1 MKCPYCGAEESKV
14 IDSRPTEDSERIRRR
29 RECLSCHMRFTTYE
43 VVETVP
49 LVVIKKDSSRE
60 PFDRQ
65 KLLNAMVRACAKRPV
80 SYESLERAVSSI
92 EQTLLSSYDR
102 EIPSVRIGELTMQEL
117 KKIDEVAYVRFA
129 SVYRQFADVESFFN
143 ELQKLMGDHRN
154 NRIDPMSTE
163 TVSEQAQFRCFCH
176 TSRWESH
183 SSVST
188 CTCARR
194 SSPKASSG
202 AFISRWP
209 SAARR
214 AASSSVKSAVRSR

>member
-92 EQTLLSSYDR
+92 ALSSFCRSNGSR
-102 EIPSVRIGELTMQEL
+102 EL
-117 KKIDEVAYVRFA
+117 
-129 SVYRQFADVESFFN
+129 SF
-143 ELQKLMGDHRN
+143 LMTTSG
-154 NRIDPMSTE
+154 
-163 TVSEQAQFRCFCH
+163 TVST
-176 TSRWESH
+176 TS
-183 SSVST
+183 
-188 CTCARR
+188 
-194 SSPKASSG
+194 
-202 AFISRWP
+202 
-209 SAARR
+209 
-214 AASSSVKSAVRSR
+214 